1 MEPQTDEERQAQ
13 SEEIQR
19 ALGTLGMSNA
29 EILASDQ
36 IIYTAPRK
44 KYSPGYRAGYTKS
57 KGRGTTKVERQRV
70 KAARRLNRRK

>member
-1 MEPQTDEERQAQ
+1 MESQTDEERRAQ

-36 IIYTAPRK
+36 IIYKAPRRK
-44 KYSPGYRAGYTKS
+44 HHAGYRTGYTKN
-57 KGRGTTKVERQRV
+57 KGKGTTKLQRQRV
-70 KAARRLNRRK
+70 KAARKLNRR